1 MLTDSGLK
9 HGELLEQ
16 STLASWSPAQRKGHR
31 DGRPGDLP
39 RSRVPVPSC
48 WKPRGRRVR
57 VHIRRRGL
65 HLAFREVPCLLSSTH
80 PPCSCASSS
89 AFPSYSFFS
98 ASCLFLLPAHVSLF
112 LPFPSSPPFFFL
124 FFQLL
129 PLCPSSPSLTPLSSL
144 NSLGEFPRASY
155 MGPTSLKT
163 SPLH

>member
-89 AFPSYSFFS
+89 AFPSSSFFS
-98 ASCLFLLPAHVSLF
+98 SFFFFLLPLPPPRPCLSLSP
-112 LPFPSSPPFFFL
+112 LPFFSSLLFPLLPTAPSLP
-124 FFQLL
+124 LL
-129 PLCPSSPSLTPLSSL
+129 PLPHSSVFS
-144 NSLGEFPRASY
+144 
-155 MGPTSLKT
+155 
-163 SPLH
+163 